1 MNKTTKIKLAKFVI
15 IKQKFILGSGE
26 LSIGLEFGIC
36 QFQYAKYNDGL
47 DWTHS
52 TSAYEMAKMAGKAY
66 KKTESIILVF
76 GWLEKEEVRS
86 FNMDQ

>member
-1 MNKTTKIKLAKFVI
+1 MNKTTKIKLTTFI
-15 IKQKFILGSGE
+15 LIKSKFIVGFGE
-26 LSIGLEFGIC
+26 QLNYRPRIC